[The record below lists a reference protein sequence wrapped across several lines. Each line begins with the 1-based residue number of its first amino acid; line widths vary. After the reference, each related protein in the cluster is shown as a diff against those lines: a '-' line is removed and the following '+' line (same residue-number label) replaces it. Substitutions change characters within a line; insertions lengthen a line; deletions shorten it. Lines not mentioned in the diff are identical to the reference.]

1 MAAGE
6 PDGDD
11 VVEISELDGEK
22 DLLRALAEKEST
34 FAEINDKLARF
45 RIGCQNAIFHC
56 FETGTE
62 TASLRVERKLWD
74 IHVKINARFRK
85 RLSRFRDDNAQKK
98 RPVEKRKLQNH
109 YLDFIKSSQRFYRGY
124 IQHLVSRFNRIP
136 EMEKLAREL
145 KFETLSAEDKPEDS
159 EDLRKSVLLTCH
171 ATLIRLGDLS
181 RYREMELV
189 PPTKNRNWDR
199 AIRYY
204 KLADTI
210 NPDSGMSHNQLAVI
224 GLADGNH
231 LQATYHL
238 YRALS
243 AREPYPTS
251 NGNLEIEFRKIL
263 AAWAKGELIASSKD
277 EKASLISLFI
287 YLHAQCYKG
296 VDFPEHDEL
305 ENEILS
311 QIAVDLKELSLQPH
325 LLQKFCLINIAA
337 EEYANAR
344 RTNGTNKDG
353 VEPARDARLFFQR
366 LNVKTFFTLLQI
378 LLAELECSAAANE
391 SEKITPVAQCVLPA
405 LRHYSSWL
413 LSNSDSLVCE
423 DQDTLLY
430 VQIKEFWKMY
440 ASTLSLLTSSF
451 DVPSLSDVNYLLQ
464 EDEDTLGFSPFVNG
478 MTWRRFVDE
487 HEQRKFRYDD
497 IEEKLPVHIE
507 MLFRVREFV
516 IDGLDLVVR
525 EKIPIILAENNGMKL
540 FVYKEEGL
548 PQFAS
553 PTGNHQ
559 QTLSS
564 TSIER
569 EDIHPPGPNNGGP
582 MDYATSQSA
591 SASVSF
597 AMNQMV
603 DNLVESETTDNCP
616 PIEKTLSSSTAW
628 HNASVNNTNMNN
640 AAAQDDSNDRSGNA
654 GTFNPYSPTIQPEAP
669 QSYSPRPALP
679 SILNTPFAPQPGEA
693 ISPGTRPST
702 AIRQGDQYHRNIG
715 PSSMS
720 HPSSS
725 NNSTFPPPQ
734 DFSTPQQYMMGF
746 NQNPNSLP
754 LPSIPNDYSY
764 ATSSLSPTQT
774 QTPTGMQYNYNGG
787 GYGYGSRQTPIQPP
801 PGFPFSGFMNNNSN
815 LHYYN
820 ERGISQP
827 SSPYYQYS
835 SYAPGSS
842 VNSKPSQL
850 GVGVIGQTPPSGQGS
865 GG

>member
-1 MAAGE
+1 MASGGQH
-6 PDGDD
+6 GDNA
-11 VVEISELDGEK
+11 VAISELDGEK
-22 DLLRALAEKEST
+22 DLLRALAEKEPT
-34 FAEINDKLARF
+34 FAEVNDYLAKF
-45 RIGCQNAIFHC
+45 RIACQNAIFQC

-62 TASLRVERKLWD
+62 TASLRVEGRLWD
-74 IHVKINARFRK
+74 IHVKINTRFRK
-85 RLSRFRDDNAQKK
+85 LLSRFRDDNAQKK

-109 YLDFIKSSQRFYRGY
+109 YLNFIKSSQRFYRGY
-124 IQHLVSRFNRIP
+124 IQHLVSRFDSIP
-136 EMEKLAREL
+136 ELEKLAKEL
-145 KFETLSAEDKPEDS
+145 KFETLSAEDKPEIP
-159 EDLRKSVLLTCH
+159 EALHKSVLLTCH

-204 KLADTI
+204 KLADSLH
-210 NPDSGMSHNQLAVI
+210 PDSGMSHNQLAVI

-243 AREPYPTS
+243 AQEPYPTS
-251 NGNLEIEFRKIL
+251 HGNLEIEFRKVL
-263 AAWAKGELIASSKD
+263 AAWAKGEPITNPND
-277 EKASLISLFI
+277 EEASLISLFI

-311 QIAVDLKELSLQPH
+311 QMAVDLKELSLPPH
-325 LLQKFCLINIAA
+325 LLQKLCLINIAA

-344 RTNGTNKDG
+344 RENGPDADG

-378 LLAELECSAAANE
+378 LLSELECSAAANE
-391 SEKITPVAQCVLPA
+391 SEKITPVAQGVLPA

-413 LSNSDSLVCE
+413 LSNSGSLVCE

-451 DVPSLSDVNYLLQ
+451 DVPSLSDVGYLLL
-464 EDEDTLGFSPFVNG
+464 EDEDTLGFSPLVNDI
-478 MTWRRFVDE
+478 TWRRYVDE
-487 HEQRKFRYDD
+487 RGQKKPRADD
-497 IEEKLPVHIE
+497 LMEKLPVHVE

-516 IDGLDLVVR
+516 IDGLDLVVQ
-525 EKIPIILAENNGMKL
+525 EKIPIILAENNEAKL

-548 PQFAS
+548 PQFSS
-553 PTGNHQ
+553 PSGHQ
-559 QTLSS
+559 HQHSLSS

-569 EDIHPPGPNNGGP
+569 EDILPPESNPGPI
-582 MDYATSQSA
+582 DYANSQSA
-591 SASVSF
+591 SASISL

-603 DNLVESETTDNCP
+603 DNLVESETTESCP
-616 PIEKTLSSSTAW
+616 PIERTLSSSNAW
-628 HNASVNNTNMNN
+628 YNASLNNTNTNN
-640 AAAQDDSNDRSGNA
+640 GASQQDSSGHRAGNGNGTGAETGNFNA
-654 GTFNPYSPTIQPEAP
+654 YSPIIEPEAP

-679 SILNTPFAPQPGEA
+679 SILNTPFAPQPGDT

-702 AIRQGDQYHRNIG
+702 AIRQGDQQYPTLRA
-715 PSSMS
+715 
-720 HPSSS
+720 
-725 NNSTFPPPQ
+725 NNSGT
-734 DFSTPQQYMMGF
+734 FSTPHNFPQQEQYMMGF
-746 NQNPNSLP
+746 QSSLQ
-754 LPSIPNDYSY
+754 LPSTPYNYPY

-774 QTPTGMQYNYNGG
+774 QTPGVPYNNDGS
-787 GYGYGSRQTPIQPP
+787 GYATRQPLQPP
-801 PGFPFSGFMNNNSN
+801 PGLPFNGFSNSVAHQFN
-815 LHYYN
+815 D
-820 ERGISQP
+820 RGFNQP
-827 SSPYYQYS
+827 SNPYYQYS
-835 SYAPGSS
+835 SSYHTVSS
-842 VNSKPSQL
+842 VNSKAQHL
-850 GVGVIGQTPPSGQGS
+850 GTGPIGQTPPSGQGS

>member
-1 MAAGE
+1 MIPWPSAYFSFRE
-6 PDGDD
+6 YF
-11 VVEISELDGEK
+11 SCELDGEK
-22 DLLRALAEKEST
+22 DLLRALAEKEPT
-34 FAEINDKLARF
+34 FAEVNDYLAKF
-45 RIGCQNAIFHC
+45 RIACQNAIFHC

-62 TASLRVERKLWD
+62 TASLRVEGRLWD
-74 IHVKINARFRK
+74 IHVKINTRFRK
-85 RLSRFRDDNAQKK
+85 LLSRFRDDNAQKK
-98 RPVEKRKLQNH
+98 RPIEKRKLQNH
-109 YLDFIKSSQRFYRGY
+109 YLNFIKSSQRFYRGY
-124 IQHLVSRFNRIP
+124 IQHLVSRFDRIP
-136 EMEKLAREL
+136 ELEKLAKEL
-145 KFETLSAEDKPEDS
+145 RLETLSVEDKSEIP

-204 KLADTI
+204 KLADTL

-251 NGNLEIEFRKIL
+251 NGNLEIEFRKVL
-263 AAWAKGELIASSKD
+263 AAWAKGEPIASSKD
-277 EKASLISLFI
+277 ENASLISLFI

-311 QIAVDLKELSLQPH
+311 QMAVDLKELSLHPH
-325 LLQKFCLINIAA
+325 LLQRFCLINIAA
-337 EEYANAR
+337 EDYANAR
-344 RTNGTNKDG
+344 RANGADEDG
-353 VEPARDARLFFQR
+353 AEPARDAQLFFQR

-378 LLAELECSAAANE
+378 LLSELECSAGANE
-391 SEKITPVAQCVLPA
+391 SEKITPVAQGVLPA

-413 LSNSDSLVCE
+413 LTNCGSLVCE

-440 ASTLSLLTSSF
+440 AGTLSLLTSSF
-451 DVPSLSDVNYLLQ
+451 DVPSLSDVGYLLQ
-464 EDEDTLGFSPFVNG
+464 EDEDTLGFSPLVNDI
-478 MTWRRFVDE
+478 TWRRYVDE
-487 HEQRKFRYDD
+487 RGQKKPTSDG

-516 IDGLDLVVR
+516 IDGLDLVVQ
-525 EKIPIILAENNGMKL
+525 EKIPIILAENNETKL

-548 PQFAS
+548 PQFSS
-553 PTGNHQ
+553 PSGHQ
-559 QTLSS
+559 HQHTLSS

-569 EDIHPPGPNNGGP
+569 EDIRPAEPNPGP
-582 MDYATSQSA
+582 MEYANSQAASTSISL
-591 SASVSF
+591 

-603 DNLVESETTDNCP
+603 DNLVESETTESCP
-616 PIEKTLSSSTAW
+616 PIERTLSSSTAW
-628 HNASVNNTNMNN
+628 HNACLNNTNTNN
-640 AAAQDDSNDRSGNA
+640 GASQQDGSGDRSGNGNCTGTGT
-654 GTFNPYSPTIQPEAP
+654 GTFNSYSPIIEPGAP
-669 QSYSPRPALP
+669 QSYSPRPTLP

-702 AIRQGDQYHRNIG
+702 AIRQGDQYHATLRA
-715 PSSMS
+715 
-720 HPSSS
+720 
-725 NNSTFPPPQ
+725 NNNGAFSPPQ
-734 DFSTPQQYMMGF
+734 DFPQQQQYMMGF
-746 NQNPNSLP
+746 QNNLQ
-754 LPSIPNDYSY
+754 LPSTPYDYQY

-774 QTPTGMQYNYNGG
+774 QTPGIPYDNGG
-787 GYGYGSRQTPIQPP
+787 GGYATRQQPPTQPP
-801 PGFPFSGFMNNNSN
+801 PGLPFNAFLSN
-815 LHYYN
+815 TAHQYN
-820 ERGISQP
+820 ERGFNQP
-827 SSPYYQYS
+827 SSSYYQYS
-835 SYAPGSS
+835 SSYHPISS
-842 VNSKPSQL
+842 ANSKTSHL
-850 GVGVIGQTPPSGQGS
+850 GAGVIGQTPPSGQGS